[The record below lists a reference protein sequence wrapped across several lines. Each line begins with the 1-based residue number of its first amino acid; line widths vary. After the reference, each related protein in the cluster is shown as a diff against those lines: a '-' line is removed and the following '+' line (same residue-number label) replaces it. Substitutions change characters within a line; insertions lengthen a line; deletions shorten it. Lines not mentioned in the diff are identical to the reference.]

1 VQEKPRTL
9 PDSGE
14 TSIESN
20 RYLFNCA
27 NSARGTGQADQRGH
41 RSLEG
46 EGVSYKLVV
55 AIPIGAALGIGI
67 APRLVPG

>member
-1 VQEKPRTL
+1 VQETPRTL

-14 TSIESN
+14 TSVESN

-27 NSARGTGQADQRGH
+27 NPARGTGQAAQRGH

-55 AIPIGAALGIGI
+55 AISIGATLGIGI
-67 APRLVPG
+67 AARLMPG